1 MLRQLS
7 QPTRMLAVLAA
18 FALPSVTAAQADNRP
33 VVVVF
38 RFDNNSIGA
47 GKADFDGMATGV
59 QDLLI
64 TDLASNARI
73 RLVDRT
79 HLNEIL
85 TEQNL
90 AKTGQVDP
98 TTAVRIGKILGAQY
112 AVTGGFMSDGK
123 GTAVMTG
130 RTIDIETTQIINPQK
145 IQGKTDNVLGLIAD
159 LSSKVSSNMNLAPKP
174 GAGRPSGTQKGDAQ
188 KSDAPK
194 SDAPKSDAPKSSG
207 QAGAAQSGKT
217 SPAASATAVDSFAHA
232 PSNPA
237 ALRATK
243 LDVAR
248 MKVYSNALDE
258 MDQKH
263 YARAKVLFTQVL
275 NDFPDFEPAKRQLDR
290 LAKVS

>member
-7 QPTRMLAVLAA
+7 RPTRVLAVLAA
-18 FALPSVTAAQADNRP
+18 FALPGVTAAQADTRP

-90 AKTGQVDP
+90 AKTGQVDQ

-159 LSSKVSSNMNLAPKP
+159 LSSKVSTNMNLAPKP
-174 GAGRPSGTQKGDAQ
+174 GAARPSGAQKGDAQ
-188 KSDAPK
+188 K

-217 SPAASATAVDSFAHA
+217 GPAPSATAVDSFAHA

-243 LDVAR
+243 LDIAR
-248 MKVYSNALDE
+248 MKIYSNALDE

-275 NDFPDFEPAKRQLDR
+275 NDFPDFEPAKHQLDK
-290 LAKVS
+290 LARVS

>member
-18 FALPSVTAAQADNRP
+18 FALPGVTAAQADTRP

-38 RFDNNSIGA
+38 RFDNNSIGT

-64 TDLASNARI
+64 TDLASNDKI
-73 RLVDRT
+73 RLVDRA

-85 TEQNL
+85 AEQNL
-90 AKTGQVDP
+90 TKIGQVDP
-98 TTAVRIGKILGAQY
+98 ATAVRIGKILGAQY
-112 AVTGGFMSDGK
+112 AVTGGFMSDGR
-123 GTAVMTG
+123 GAAVMTG

-145 IQGKTDNVLGLIAD
+145 IQGKTDNVLALIAD
-159 LSSKVSSNMNLAPKP
+159 LSSKVSTNMNLAPKP
-174 GAGRPSGTQKGDAQ
+174 GAARPSGAQKGDPQ
-188 KSDAPK
+188 KTDASK
-194 SDAPKSDAPKSSG
+194 SGG
-207 QAGAAQSGKT
+207 QTGAAQSGKT
-217 SPAASATAVDSFAHA
+217 SPATSATAVDSFAHA

-248 MKVYSNALDE
+248 MKIYSNALDE

-275 NDFPDFEPAKRQLDR
+275 NDFPDFEPAKKQLDK

>member
-7 QPTRMLAVLAA
+7 KITRRLAVLAA
-18 FALPSVTAAQADNRP
+18 VAVPGVTAAQADTRP

-64 TDLASNARI
+64 TDLASNDKI
-73 RLVDRT
+73 RLVDRA

-85 TEQNL
+85 AEQSL
-90 AKTGQVDP
+90 SKTGQVDP
-98 TTAVRIGKILGAQY
+98 ATAVRVGKILGAQY

-145 IQGKTDNVLGLIAD
+145 LQGKTDNVLALIAD
-159 LSSKVSSNMNLAPKP
+159 LSSKVSSNMKLAPKP
-174 GAGRPSGTQKGDAQ
+174 GAVRPSDTQKGNAQ
-188 KSDAPK
+188 KSG
-194 SDAPKSDAPKSSG
+194 G
-207 QAGAAQSGKT
+207 QTGTAQSGKT
-217 SPAASATAVDSFAHA
+217 GAAPSAKVVDSFAHA

-237 ALRATK
+237 ALRSTK

-248 MKVYSNALDE
+248 MKIYSNALDE
-258 MDQKH
+258 MDQQH

-275 NDFPDFEPAKRQLDR
+275 TDFPDFEPARRQLDK
-290 LAKVS
+290 LPKES

>member
-1 MLRQLS
+1 MVRLLS

-18 FALPSVTAAQADNRP
+18 FAFPGVMAAQADTRP

-85 TEQNL
+85 SEQNL
-90 AKTGQVDP
+90 AKTGPVDP

-112 AVTGGFMSDGK
+112 AVTGGFISDGK

-174 GAGRPSGTQKGDAQ
+174 GAGRPSGAQ
-188 KSDAPK
+188 KSDPPK
-194 SDAPKSDAPKSSG
+194 SDAPKSTAPKSSG

-217 SPAASATAVDSFAHA
+217 SPAATAVDSFAHA

-248 MKVYSNALDE
+248 MKIYSNALDE

-263 YARAKVLFTQVL
+263 YAQAKVLFTQVL
-275 NDFPDFEPAKRQLDR
+275 NDFPDFEPAKRQLDK

>member
-7 QPTRMLAVLAA
+7 AITRRLAVLAA
-18 FALPSVTAAQADNRP
+18 VAVPGVTAAQADTRP

-64 TDLASNARI
+64 TDLASNDKI
-73 RLVDRT
+73 RLVDRA

-85 TEQNL
+85 AEQNL
-90 AKTGQVDP
+90 SKTGQVDP
-98 TTAVRIGKILGAQY
+98 ATAVRVGKILGAQY

-145 IQGKTDNVLGLIAD
+145 LQGKTDNVLALIAD
-159 LSSKVSSNMNLAPKP
+159 LSSKVSSNMKLAPKP
-174 GAGRPSGTQKGDAQ
+174 GAARPSDTQKGSAQ
-188 KSDAPK
+188 KSG
-194 SDAPKSDAPKSSG
+194 G
-207 QAGAAQSGKT
+207 QTGTAQSGKT
-217 SPAASATAVDSFAHA
+217 GAAPSAKVVDSFAHA

-237 ALRATK
+237 ALRSTK

-248 MKVYSNALDE
+248 MKIYSNALDE
-258 MDQKH
+258 MDQQH

-275 NDFPDFEPAKRQLDR
+275 TDFPDFEPARRQLDK
-290 LAKVS
+290 LAKES